1 MQITHA
7 EFSVIHRK
15 EKFNVLMTV
24 QDTNK
29 NKRRAIVT
37 VNEATTGKT
46 ILHESKAGRQLICA
60 EGAKQAVLSAV
71 KERIQQ

>member
-7 EFSVIHRK
+7 EFSVTHRK

-24 QDTNK
+24 QDTDK

-37 VNEATTGKT
+37 VNEANTGKT

-60 EGAKQAVLSAV
+60 FNAKEAVRSAI
-71 KERIQQ
+71 KERTQ